1 MKNSNFVFEVFAF
14 GVFVYV
20 CISYSELSDSCDLMD
35 YSPPGFFVHR
45 VPQAKILG
53 WIVISSSRGSSQ
65 LRDRTRISCGSCIAD
80 RFFTTEPLGNMGDLA
95 ESDGEGNGAPLQY
108 SRLESPMDGGAW

>member
-1 MKNSNFVFEVFAF
+1 MKNSNFVIEVFAF

-53 WIVISSSRGSSQ
+53 WIVISSSRDLLNPGIESWFPKLQ
-65 LRDRTRISCGSCIAD
+65 AD
-80 RFFTTEPLGNMGDLA
+80 SFLSEPD
-95 ESDGEGNGAPLQY
+95 Y
-108 SRLESPMDGGAW
+108 R